1 MKMKKMIKSLIAAI
15 GVALMMTGSTFAAE
29 AVTIGD
35 VEALKAF
42 AAAVNSG
49 TSYEGDTVTLSADLD
64 LTDVEWTPIGVGTRS
79 SKSYTGNAFK
89 GTFDGGNH
97 TISGLTITS
106 TESDDAAVGLFGVVD
121 GGTVKR

>member
-1 MKMKKMIKSLIAAI
+1 MLKSLMAAI
-15 GVALMMTGSTFAAE
+15 GVALLMTGSVFAATT
-29 AVTIGD
+29 VTIGD

-42 AAAVNSG
+42 AVAVNGG

-64 LTDVEWTPIGVGTRS
+64 LTGVEWTPIGVGTRS
-79 SKSYTGNAFK
+79 SKSYNGNAFK

-106 TESDDAAVGLFGVVD
+106 TASAISS
-121 GGTVKR
+121 